1 MMRQT
6 LLTVRPAAF
15 DWEKRRADIEEI
27 ARCFGEYL
35 AQTGGR
41 SGAASKHRA
50 LGAVGKALQHAR
62 IARGDALIGYAR
74 RVHEQLTRSRFP
86 AGAVEKLDEG
96 LRKLDVLLEGAPK
109 NVVGL
114 LLDRVGYATYYD
126 VKRRFVEFQ
135 RDWLKYVEANAKRLR
150 LTDVDPRK
158 PVWFSPKKLEDRG
171 SEWKRA
177 GDEFLASRRE
187 RMAIEDEPEEDQQ

>member
-1 MMRQT
+1 MMRST
-6 LLTVRPAAF
+6 LLTVRRVAF
-15 DWEKRRADIEEI
+15 DWEQERTHLEAI

-41 SGAASKHRA
+41 SGAVSKHRA

-62 IARGDALIGYAR
+62 VARGDALLGYAR
-74 RVHEQLTRSRFP
+74 RAHEQLTQSGFP

-96 LRKLDVLLEGAPK
+96 LLKLDALLGGVPK
-109 NVVGL
+109 NVAGL

-135 RDWLKYVEANAKRLR
+135 REWLQYIDDNAKRLG

-158 PVWFSPKKLEDRG
+158 PVWFSPKKLGERG
-171 SEWKRA
+171 PGWKRA
-177 GDEFLASRRE
+177 AEEFLSSRRE
-187 RMAIEDEPEEDQQ
+187 HVPIEDDPEEDQQ